1 MTQSVVVHTDLPDSA
16 EAGAF
21 LGQKIAEAFGGDRPD
36 ALVLFAPPRYEYPAL
51 LRAIHDTCRPELL
64 VGGSSIGGFTNQG
77 YLDAASTCAVALRS
91 NDMRFVAGVG
101 RQLNAD
107 PARAAREMV
116 SGFEGVTSYEYVY
129 RSAIV
134 LVDAIVGLADNFI
147 DEVILSTGGA
157 YQLFGG
163 GAADPRMTQ
172 SHLFYGTEV
181 LSNGAVG
188 LEILSNKPLGVGLSQ
203 GWRPISD
210 RMRVTEVAGYR
221 LVSLNGIAATEVFQ
235 AHAEATRQNF
245 DRANPMPFFL
255 DNIIGVESGEGYKFR
270 VPIAANEDGS
280 VSCAAEVPMGATVRI
295 MATTA
300 KLASDAADAAVRRAR
315 SQIGDWKPQ
324 LAIFFDCL
332 ASQARLQLGFGFD
345 PRILGRPLETANYV
359 GFSTCGQVVRCEGE
373 FNGFQNCTAVVCVI
387 PE

>member
-1 MTQSVVVHTDLPDSA
+1 
-16 EAGAF
+16 
-21 LGQKIAEAFGGDRPD
+21 
-36 ALVLFAPPRYEYPAL
+36 
-51 LRAIHDTCRPELL
+51 
-64 VGGSSIGGFTNQG
+64 
-77 YLDAASTCAVALRS
+77 
-91 NDMRFVAGVG
+91 
-101 RQLNAD
+101 
-107 PARAAREMV
+107 
-116 SGFEGVTSYEYVY
+116 
-129 RSAIV
+129 
-134 LVDAIVGLADNFI
+134 
-147 DEVILSTGGA
+147 VILSTGGA

-210 RMRVTEVAGYR
+210 RMRVTEVSGYR
-221 LVSLNGIAATEVFQ
+221 LVSMNGVSAMEIFQ
-235 AHAEATRQNF
+235 SHAEATRQNF
-245 DRANPMPFFL
+245 DHANPMPFFL

-324 LAIFFDCL
+324 VAIFFDCL
-332 ASQARLQLGFGFD
+332 AAPARLQLGFGFD